1 MLGGMSCESL
11 FYFRTFPHCCDR
23 KLQVD
28 QFLDF
33 FLTAFAADPAAAA
46 LALDSALTHRTYL
59 AGFSLTLADIAAA
72 VFLSENSATV
82 AGLSATARYMALLQS
97 KVPLGAIK
105 TLKRTGGDAAPV
117 KGADSKAKGGK
128 GKAGKGVDAAPAKGS
143 KGGKGGAAAGAAAG
157 AGAGGADKSTKGGKG
172 GKGPKVS
179 KSGKPKKEKP
189 IVVNKHVT
197 LPALPGA
204 VEGKVCTRFPPEP
217 SGYLHVGH
225 IKAAMLNAFY
235 AQHYKGELL
244 LRFDDTNPRKEKVE
258 YEEAI
263 IEDLS
268 KLGIVP
274 NRGVSGCRDRAAAAP
289 ALTPL
294 HPLFICSVPHI

>member
-1 MLGGMSCESL
+1 MLVCSFARL
-11 FYFRTFPHCCDR
+11 HA
-23 KLQVD
+23 KLRDAQVD

-33 FLTAFAADPAAAA
+33 FLTSFVADPAAAA
-46 LALDSALTHRTYL
+46 LSLDSALTHRTFL
-59 AGFSLTLADIAAA
+59 AGFSLTLADIAAG
-72 VFLSENSATV
+72 VFLQEHASTV
-82 AGLSATARYMALLQS
+82 GGLSATARYMALLS
-97 KVPLGAIK
+97 AKVPL
-105 TLKRTGGDAAPV
+105 DAMKSLTRASADAPV
-117 KGADSKAKGGK
+117 KGGKKGADAAAAKGGK
-128 GKAGKGVDAAPAKGS
+128 GGKGDKA
-143 KGGKGGAAAGAAAG
+143 KGGAAAAGAAAAG
-157 AGAGGADKSTKGGKG
+157 AGAGDKAAKGGK

-179 KSGKPKKEKP
+179 KSGKPKKDKP

-274 NRGVSGCRDRAAAAP
+274 NRGTQNANETPGKLRAS
-289 ALTPL
+289 
-294 HPLFICSVPHI
+294 HLFHSFPHV